1 MDGQALEQ
9 QYPSNSN
16 SHPTA
21 YNKVQA
27 VKKSEDPVVKKVEK
41 VTKGLVTKKKKTLG
55 EKFKETFLAI
65 DMHSVAEHIIFDVLI
80 PTAKSTID
88 DIVEGTKNMIL
99 YGDRQGRR
107 TTRDRGRSFVTS
119 YDKIYDEKR
128 NPNRGN
134 PSSSQ
139 SPALRAKSLVEDL
152 VFATRGDAEEVLSNL
167 VDDIEEYGAVSVKSL
182 YSYAGQTSDW
192 TKDTYGWTD
201 LKDASVIRDRQGY
214 LLKLPRPVAID

>member
-1 MDGQALEQ
+1 
-9 QYPSNSN
+9 
-16 SHPTA
+16 
-21 YNKVQA
+21 
-27 VKKSEDPVVKKVEK
+27 
-41 VTKGLVTKKKKTLG
+41 
-55 EKFKETFLAI
+55 
-65 DMHSVAEHIIFDVLI
+65 MHSVAEHIIFDVLI